1 MSMNSK
7 SVINSMLW
15 KLLEQ
20 FSSQIVSFIIS
31 IILARLLMPSDYGI
45 IAIILVFINLAKVI
59 IDGGF
64 NTALIQKQKAD
75 QKDFS
80 TIFWFSM
87 LLSVILYV
95 ILFFA
100 APFIAAFYHNELLI
114 RVLRILSIIVLF
126 NAFNSIQRAYVS
138 RHMLFR
144 KLFYVN
150 GISVLFSGVLGIIMA
165 KKGFGVWALVGQTLS
180 STVVCSLLLW
190 FSVKWRPTI
199 EFSKNSFKGLF
210 NFGWKI
216 LCTNFIIAIYENV
229 RSLIIGKVY
238 QPSALAYFDRGKSL
252 PQLVMS
258 NVTTSIN
265 SVLLPTFANEQ
276 DNKARVKQM
285 IRRSVQVSYFFVCPL
300 LIGFVFTAKEI
311 VLLLLTEKW
320 LPCVPFIQI
329 FCIAYLMMPIQNIN
343 ITAIQSL
350 GHSGTTLKLEII
362 KKILEAVILVISFLI
377 NVYAVAWGIVV
388 YNLICVVI
396 NLFPLQELV
405 NYGFWEQIKDV
416 SSTFI
421 ISLFMG
427 LVVFILGYLDIDK
440 IILLIVQISVGAFL
454 YYVICRVVRL
464 DSFQYVSDYM
474 KELKRTIKRRQSM
487 V

>member
-1 MSMNSK
+1 MNSK

-20 FSSQIVSFIIS
+20 FSSQIVSFVIS

-45 IAIILVFINLAKVI
+45 IAIILVFVNLAKVI
-59 IDGGF
+59 IDGGL
-64 NTALIQKQKAD
+64 NTALIQKQNAD
-75 QKDFS
+75 QIDFS
-80 TIFWFSM
+80 TIFWFCMS
-87 LLSVILYV
+87 LSVILYV
-95 ILFFA
+95 ILYFA
-100 APFIAAFYHNELLI
+100 APYIAAFYHNELLT
-114 RVLRILSIIVLF
+114 RVLRVLSIIVLF
-126 NAFNSIQRAYVS
+126 NAFNSIQRAFVS

-144 KLFYVN
+144 KLFFVN
-150 GISVLFSGVLGIIMA
+150 GISVLISGVLGIIMA

-180 STVVCSLLLW
+180 STVVCSVLMW

-199 EFSKNSFKGLF
+199 EFSKIRFKGLF
-210 NFGWKI
+210 DFGWKI
-216 LCTNFIIAIYENV
+216 FCTNFIIAIYENA

-285 IRRSVQVSYFFVCPL
+285 MRRSVQVSYFFVCPL
-300 LIGFVFTAKEI
+300 LVGFIFTAKEI
-311 VLLLLTEKW
+311 VLVMLTEKW

-329 FCIAYLMMPIQNIN
+329 FCIAYLLIPIQNIN

-350 GHSGTTLKLEII
+350 GYSGITLKLEVI
-362 KKILEAVILVISFLI
+362 KKIIEALILVISFLI

-396 NLFPLQELV
+396 NLFPLKELV

-416 SSTFI
+416 SSTFL

-427 LVVFILGYLDIDK
+427 LVVFILGYLNIDK
-440 IILLIVQISVGAFL
+440 IILLIVQVSVGAFL
-454 YYVICRVVRL
+454 YYVLCRVVRL
-464 DSFQYVSDYM
+464 DSFQYVSDYL
-474 KELKRTIKRRQSM
+474 KELNRTKM
-487 V
+487 